1 MVLLKNDGLLPL
13 SKEIGSIAVIGPNA
27 NSKRNL
33 LGDYSYPAHIET
45 LIAFMEMGFSQH
57 SLPESIKLVD
67 NYATMNTVL
76 DAVRDVV
83 SADTT
88 VTYAKGCDV
97 LEPSED
103 GFDEAVTA
111 AAASDVAIVVVGD
124 KAGLTPD
131 CSTGE
136 FRDRV
141 TLDLPGVQQ
150 KLLEAIHATGTPV
163 ILVLVNGRP
172 FAMPWAADNVPAIL
186 EAWLPG
192 EEGPEAI
199 AEVLFGDAN
208 PGGKLPVTIPRSVG
222 QVPLY
227 YAHKPSGQR
236 SFFYGP
242 YVDESNEPLYP
253 FGFGL
258 SYSQFELSSLI
269 IDKHEATAGERVT
282 VSVQIANVGDRTGD
296 EIVQLYTRTNG
307 ASVTR
312 PVKELRG
319 FKRITLE
326 AGERKSVTFV
336 LSVNQ
341 LGYYDRD
348 MAFVVEPTTIDML
361 IGTSSQ
367 DLTLTGDFSIVG
379 EKVDIEDSQIFFSRT
394 SSAITT

>member
-1 MVLLKNDGLLPL
+1 M
-13 SKEIGSIAVIGPNA
+13 
-27 NSKRNL
+27 
-33 LGDYSYPAHIET
+33 Y
-45 LIAFMEMGFSQH
+45 
-57 SLPESIKLVD
+57 
-67 NYATMNTVL
+67 
-76 DAVRDVV
+76 
-83 SADTT
+83 
-88 VTYAKGCDV
+88 
-97 LEPSED
+97 LEPSEE
-103 GFDEAVTA
+103 GFDEAVAA

-136 FRDRV
+136 FRDRA

-150 KLLEAIHATGTPV
+150 KLLKAVHATGTPV

-172 FAMPWAADNVPAIL
+172 FAMPWAAENVAAIL

-227 YAHKPSGQR
+227 YARKPSGQR

-258 SYSQFELSSLI
+258 SYSQFELSDLI
-269 IDKHEATAGERVT
+269 MDKHEATAGEQVT
-282 VSVQIANVGDRTGD
+282 VSVQIANVGDSAGD
-296 EIVQLYTRTNG
+296 EVVQLYTRTNG

-319 FKRITLE
+319 FKRIALVP
-326 AGERKSVTFV
+326 GEQKSVTFV

-341 LGYYDRD
+341 LGYFDRD
-348 MAFVVEPTTIDML
+348 MAYVVEPTTIDVMV
-361 IGTSSQ
+361 GTSSQ
-367 DLTLTGDFSIVG
+367 DLPLNGEFSIVG
-379 EKVDIEDSQIFFSRT
+379 KTVDIKASQVFFSRA
-394 SSAITT
+394 SNS